1 MKFTFGMSPV
11 AKAATVAGSDG
22 MAEAIPFQ
30 SHAVIGLCGKQPA
43 KGYED
48 EM

>member
-1 MKFTFGMSPV
+1 MKFAFGMSPA

-22 MAEAIPFQ
+22 MAGAIPFQ
-30 SHAVIGLCGKQPA
+30 SHAAIGLFGKQPA